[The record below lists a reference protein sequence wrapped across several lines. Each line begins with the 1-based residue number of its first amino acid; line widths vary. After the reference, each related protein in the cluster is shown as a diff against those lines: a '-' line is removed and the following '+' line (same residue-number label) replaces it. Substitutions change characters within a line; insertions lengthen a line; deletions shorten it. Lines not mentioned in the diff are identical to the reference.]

1 MLLDTRA
8 SANIIQLDIQ
18 KKLGLLIRESKTRIK
33 PLSGPAS
40 QVHGICK
47 NVNTGIGHI
56 RNVTDFHIMDNTNIP
71 LVFGQPYIR
80 RSRMTFE
87 YPEEGMDAGAQ
98 LAIFT
103 EAATG
108 RRGRILVTYSSSAFE
123 DENEENIALS
133 NEGDF

>member
-1 MLLDTRA
+1 VY
-8 SANIIQLDIQ
+8 SIY
-18 KKLGLLIRESKTRIK
+18 
-33 PLSGPAS
+33 
-40 QVHGICK
+40 K

-56 RNVTDFHIMDNTNIP
+56 RNVIDFYIIDNTNIP
-71 LVFGQPYIR
+71 LVFGQLYIR

-87 YPEEGMDAGAQ
+87 YPEEGIDTGAQ

-103 EAATG
+103 EAVTR